1 MNARISRTTRTTGTS
16 FVLAAAMLFTV
27 LLATPAAASAFG
39 SASQDQAVTAT
50 ARTGALQAAA
60 AQVGEQARP
69 GMAAAPPTTAGFPNP
84 IKLAKCVASVT
95 VAFVPAAKAY
105 KAIKELGGVVETA
118 KLLIGAGNA
127 KDFLEIAGGSA
138 AEILGIAGIQDN
150 CF

>member
-1 MNARISRTTRTTGTS
+1 M
-16 FVLAAAMLFTV
+16 
-27 LLATPAAASAFG
+27 PAAP
-39 SASQDQAVTAT
+39 
-50 ARTGALQAAA
+50 AAI
-60 AQVGEQARP
+60 GEQARS
-69 GMAAAPPTTAGFPNP
+69 GAAAAPPTTAGFPNP

-95 VAFVPAAKAY
+95 VAFVPAAKAF